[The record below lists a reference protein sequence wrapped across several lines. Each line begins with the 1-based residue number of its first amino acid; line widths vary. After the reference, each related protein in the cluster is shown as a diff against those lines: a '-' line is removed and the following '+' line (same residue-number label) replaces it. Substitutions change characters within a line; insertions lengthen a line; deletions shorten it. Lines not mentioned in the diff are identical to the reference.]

1 MFIIIFIIIIFIMN
15 IFIIILFIKFFDV
28 EFCRELE
35 KEKSGPER
43 GDGAKLI
50 FLRAVLGRL
59 FPPT

>member
-1 MFIIIFIIIIFIMN
+1 MFIIIFIIIM
-15 IFIIILFIKFFDV
+15 FIKLCDV
-28 EFCRELE
+28 EFYRELE
-35 KEKSGPER
+35 KEKSGSER